1 MSGLLPLV
9 IVLCRV
15 EGAGSV
21 VLLTHSKLEIQVGM
35 VRTHTGVG
43 KHMTL
48 VEVAVGRTAVGA
60 HIARADMRFDL
71 AAERHAGVATH
82 GAKRTGLEVQVE
94 TLVLVAARH
103 YVDGSAEGRSAEHT
117 CSSTLENFD
126 ALNVGKRN
134 REIGGV
140 VTRLWVGNVDAI
152 QENGNLVKRTA
163 VD

>member
-1 MSGLLPLV
+1 
-9 IVLCRV
+9 
-15 EGAGSV
+15 
-21 VLLTHSKLEIQVGM
+21 
-35 VRTHTGVG
+35 
-43 KHMTL
+43 
-48 VEVAVGRTAVGA
+48 
-60 HIARADMRFDL
+60 MRLDL
-71 AAERHAGVATH
+71 AAERHAGVAAH
-82 GAKRTGLEVQVE
+82 GAKRTCLHIQVE

-103 YVDGSAEGRSAEHT
+103 DVDGSAEGRSAKHAG
-117 CSSTLENFD
+117 SSTLENLD